1 MIVGL
6 KLSRAPS
13 YGLFAAL
20 LLLLL
25 LLFSRTEDRHRHS
38 SASVAGEP
46 TRRLPPLS
54 GAMGACDGQD
64 CIIELSACVSI
75 DALAAR
81 PTESSH
87 PISHPI
93 YFASRELASVGKCAL
108 AVWSGTWEAR
118 GPGLRARP
126 LSCACGKG
134 GGHGAQYMSLAESI
148 ESRSTLSRRTSYCMG
163 MGADCVY
170 VSCNLGA
177 RMVSARYE
185 LK

>member
-25 LLFSRTEDRHRHS
+25 LLLSRGTEDRHRHS

-64 CIIELSACVSI
+64 CMREFDTCWFDGIVEYCPQATLH
-75 DALAAR
+75 LLRHAR
-81 PTESSH
+81 HENPC
-87 PISHPI
+87 
-93 YFASRELASVGKCAL
+93 YNQVF
-108 AVWSGTWEAR
+108 W
-118 GPGLRARP
+118 
-126 LSCACGKG
+126 
-134 GGHGAQYMSLAESI
+134 
-148 ESRSTLSRRTSYCMG
+148 YC
-163 MGADCVY
+163 
-170 VSCNLGA
+170 
-177 RMVSARYE
+177 
-185 LK
+185 LKKFGNRV